1 MYLYIN
7 MLGIMMVG
15 VLFDMA
21 VVYYAKDL
29 NLFDDDKT
37 ESEPVTEAADD
48 LADSL
53 TLPQKIDALKAS
65 SQYNIV
71 YGSHASLSK
80 DSSFQG
86 ISPAMFQK

>member
-1 MYLYIN
+1 
-7 MLGIMMVG
+7 MVG

-29 NLFDDDKT
+29 NLFDDDNKA